1 MRRRRVLRRRIRSAR
16 REIPSTPCLPPPPTP
31 PASAWRARSSRLRRE
46 TAFAPARAPPAE
58 IPTPDRPSCE
68 SGRDPAACS
77 DIYDAQNDSCDT
89 VARSRDAATRGL
101 LPTSSH
107 SPADCAA
114 AGDERHREHVQHR
127 MPEPLVVLMHDGVHY
142 RLLRNRRLNDWMSE
156 VILAWPHLVT
166 ARQYRKNHFAH
177 HKYLNTPQDPD
188 LIRRKGDPAWV
199 FPQAVPELARTLFRD
214 VTGLNA
220 PAMLKLAS
228 SVAAADQVPTGF
240 LVMRYGFYAA
250 VLGVVGYF
258 GALEAFALYWIVP
271 MFTWLVLIMRIRSIA
286 EHHAIDEPQSAYPRT
301 RTTQANLLERILI
314 APKNVNYHI
323 EHHFFPSVPFYRL
336 PELHALLM
344 SKPGYREGAHVTR
357 TYWGVL
363 EESVGRTTSNRG
375 KVRTES
381 SSTLERIPRV
391 VEATI

>member
-1 MRRRRVLRRRIRSAR
+1 MMAFGVEDSSVRERGTMNYADASESSPEAGRFGDVGANIPVKLSKEELRELSTVKPAIALMHVGLEWGLVVATIYLCQRFWHPMLYVLAVAFI
-16 REIPSTPCLPPPPTP
+16 
-31 PASAWRARSSRLRRE
+31 ASR
-46 TAFAPARAPPAE
+46 
-58 IPTPDRPSCE
+58 
-68 SGRDPAACS
+68 
-77 DIYDAQNDSCDT
+77 
-89 VARSRDAATRGL
+89 
-101 LPTSSH
+101 
-107 SPADCAA
+107 
-114 AGDERHREHVQHR
+114 QHA
-127 MPEPLVVLMHDGVHY
+127 LVVLMHDGVHY
-142 RLLRNRRLNDWMSE
+142 RLLKNRRLNDWLSE
-156 VILAWPHLVT
+156 VVLAWPHLVT

-228 SVAAADQVPTGF
+228 SVAAADEVPTGF

-250 VLGVVGYF
+250 VLGVVTYF

-286 EHHAIDEPQSAYPRT
+286 EHHAIDQPQTASPRT
-301 RTTQANLLERILI
+301 RTTHENLLERILI

-323 EHHFFPSVPFYRL
+323 EHPFFPSVPFYRL

-344 SKPGYREGAHVTR
+344 SKPGYREGAHMTR

-363 EESVGRTTSNRG
+363 EESVGRTPSRRDDDRDQAGT
-375 KVRTES
+375 K
-381 SSTLERIPRV
+381 LERIARV
-391 VEATI
+391 AEATG